1 MKLNSIIGFFIRK
14 APLLRPTIYLLPHW
28 SLIARR

>member
-1 MKLNSIIGFFIRK
+1 MKLNSIIGFFVRK
-14 APLLRPTIYLLPHW
+14 APLLRTTIYFFAAL

>member
-1 MKLNSIIGFFIRK
+1 MKRNSSIGFFIRK
-14 APLLRPTIYLLPHW
+14 APLLGTTIYFLRHW

>member
-1 MKLNSIIGFFIRK
+1 MKLNAIIGFFIRK
-14 APLLRPTIYLLPHW
+14 APLLRSTIYFLRHR

>member
-14 APLLRPTIYLLPHW
+14 APLLRTTIYLLRHW
-28 SLIARR
+28 SLITRR